1 MRRPFRSTILG
12 AALALSCQA
21 WTNAAEPAPAFDA
34 PSLPSLGDDSSR
46 TLSPSAERHLGDH
59 IMRSIAADPT
69 IIDDPLL
76 SEYLREQWQALLRS
90 ARARGNINADIDDVF
105 AWSTFLVRDST
116 VNAFALPGG
125 YVGVHLGLI
134 AITRNPEEL
143 ASVLAHEMSHVTQ
156 RHIAR
161 MMAQSDRIS
170 WVSMA
175 SLVLGALAAS
185 RSPEAAQ
192 ALIFGGQSL
201 SMQQQLSFS
210 RDMEREADRIGFGVL
225 NTAGYPPAGMMAMFE
240 QLQVASRLNDDNSYP
255 YLRSHPLTVERIG
268 EARSRLGA
276 DSLKALQHPNTPL
289 LHALMAARAKVL
301 MDTRRAANNLR
312 EAVPSTPDNNTLV
325 ALYTRLLTA
334 TQLKDDK
341 LVQDTLPALLKL
353 TNQLNTSTSTNT
365 PDANAV
371 KRVVQLSALEAHMAT
386 GHADL
391 ALSPLSQAL
400 TAHAGKS
407 PRPETLLLAQAA
419 LATTPP
425 ASAVT
430 LKLAADKLQTLTA
443 IDPRDATAWA
453 LLSATWGQLQQPLRA
468 LRADAENSAARGDLQ
483 GAIDR
488 VKSARERY
496 NATDADTL
504 IELSVMDTRLRTW
517 QAALKEDAT
526 DK

>member
-1 MRRPFRSTILG
+1 MRRQFRSTILG
-12 AALALSCQA
+12 AALALTCQT
-21 WTNAAEPAPAFDA
+21 WLSAAEPQPVFDSA
-34 PSLPSLGDDSSR
+34 SLPSLGDDSSR
-46 TLSPSAERHLGDH
+46 TLSPSAERRLGDH
-59 IMRSIAADPT
+59 IMRSIAADPDL
-69 IIDDPLL
+69 IDDPLL
-76 SEYLREQWQALLRS
+76 SEYLGEQWQGLLRS
-90 ARARGNINADIDDVF
+90 ARARGDINGDIDDTF
-105 AWSTFLVRDST
+105 AWSTFLVRDRT

-161 MMAQSDRIS
+161 MMTQSERIS

-175 SLVLGALAAS
+175 SMVLGALAAS

-225 NTAGYPPAGMMAMFE
+225 TSAGYPPAGMMEMFE
-240 QLQVASRLNDDNSYP
+240 QLQMASRLNDDNSYP

-268 EARSRLGA
+268 EARARLGTG
-276 DSLKALQHPNTPL
+276 SLKALQHPSTPL

-301 MDTRRAANNLR
+301 MDTRRAANELR
-312 EAVPSTPDNNTLV
+312 EALPTGNDSSMLV
-325 ALYTRLLTA
+325 ALYARLVTA
-334 TQLKDDK
+334 TQLKDEK
-341 LVQDTLPALLKL
+341 LAQDTWPALLRL
-353 TNQLNTSTSTNT
+353 TTQLNT
-365 PDANAV
+365 PDASTV
-371 KRVVQLSALEAHMAT
+371 KRMVQLSALEAQIAT

-391 ALSPLSQAL
+391 AVAAL
-400 TAHAGKS
+400 RPMLINKSGQS

-419 LATTPP
+419 LATNPP
-425 ASAVT
+425 ESRET
-430 LKLAADKLQTLTA
+430 FKLVADKLQTITA
-443 IDPRDATAWA
+443 IDRGDATAWA
-453 LLSATWGQLQQPLRA
+453 LLSSTWGRLNDPLRA
-468 LRADAENSAARGDLQ
+468 LRADAENSASRGDLQ

-488 VKSARERY
+488 VKSARQRF
-496 NATDADTL
+496 NTADAGTL
-504 IELSVMDTRLRTW
+504 IEMSVMDTRLRTW
-517 QAALKEDAT
+517 QATLKEDAT